1 VTAASWFTFH
11 PSDLIMPR
19 VSIIIVSWNALP
31 LLRQC
36 LPSVVATDYP
46 DVEVILAD
54 NASTDGSA
62 AWVREHYPAVS
73 VVRHPENWL
82 FCKGNNEAVPHATG
96 DYILF
101 LNNDV
106 EVPRG
111 WLHPLVEAMEQNEQ
125 VGAVQPKLLQYD
137 DRGQFE
143 YAGAAGGYLDR
154 LGYPFARGRIFFNTE
169 PDEGQYDAPRTIFW
183 ATGAAIMLRRSAL
196 NEVGLFDE
204 RFEMHM
210 EEIDLCWRLQR
221 HGYRVCS
228 IPASTAYHIGG
239 GSLPQGNVRKVY
251 YNFRNSLLML
261 YKNLPP
267 SAWRRVFPQRV
278 AFDSMAALRA
288 LASGRPREASSIV
301 RAYRDAHRM
310 SCHYT
315 LNRPRRTEDIVPLP
329 YRGRI
334 VVDYFLRGRR
344 CFQDLPA
351 DQFHLAYRA

>member
-1 VTAASWFTFH
+1 
-11 PSDLIMPR
+11 MPR
-19 VSIIIVSWNALP
+19 VSVIIVSWNALP

-46 DVEVILAD
+46 DIEIILAD

-62 AWVREHYPAVS
+62 AWVREHYPTVN
-73 VVRHPENWL
+73 VVQHPENWL

-106 EVPRG
+106 EVPPG
-111 WLHPLVEAMEQNEQ
+111 WLHPLVETMEQDER

-137 DRGQFE
+137 DRSQFE

-169 PDEGQYDAPRTIFW
+169 PDHGQYNATRPIFW
-183 ATGAAIMLRRSAL
+183 ATGAAIMLRRAAL
-196 NEVGLFDE
+196 DEVGLFDE

-221 HGYRVCS
+221 HGYRVRS
-228 IPASTAYHIGG
+228 VPASTAYHIGG
-239 GSLPQGNVRKVY
+239 GSLSQGNVRKVY

-267 SAWRRVFPQRV
+267 SEWRRVFPQRV
-278 AFDSMAALRA
+278 AFDSVAVLRA
-288 LASGRPREASSIV
+288 LASGRPREASSII

-310 SCHYT
+310 RSHYT
-315 LNRPRRTEDIVPLP
+315 PDRPRLAAGTVPLP
-329 YRGRI
+329 YRGCI

-344 CFQDLPA
+344 RLQDLPA
-351 DQFHLAYRA
+351 DRFHPAYRI

>member
-1 VTAASWFTFH
+1 
-11 PSDLIMPR
+11 MPR

-31 LLRQC
+31 LLQQC

-46 DVEVILAD
+46 DLEIILAD

-62 AWVREHYPAVS
+62 AWVRERYPTVK
-73 VVRHPENWL
+73 VVQHPENWL

-96 DYILF
+96 SYILF

-111 WLHPLVEAMEQNEQ
+111 WLKPLVAAMERDEQ

-137 DRGQFE
+137 DRGRFE

-154 LGYPFARGRIFFNTE
+154 LGYPFARGRVFFDTE
-169 PDEGQYDAPRTIFW
+169 PDEGQYDASRDIFW

-196 NEVGLFDE
+196 DEVGLFDE

-221 HGYRVCS
+221 YGYRVRS
-228 IPASTAYHIGG
+228 VPASTAFHIGG
-239 GSLPQGNVRKVY
+239 GTLPRGNVQKVY

-278 AFDSMAALRA
+278 AFDGMAALRA
-288 LASGRPREASSIV
+288 LTSGRPREAAHIV

-310 SCHYT
+310 RDHYAAE
-315 LNRPRRTEDIVPLP
+315 RPRHAENAAPLP

-344 CFQDLPA
+344 RFQDLPPEH
-351 DQFHLAYRA
+351 FLPAYRI